1 MTKLKLSP
9 YFLYRFAWLAGVL
22 LLLLAACT
30 QSTNE
35 AQKPTRSLHQIQ
47 ESGKLIVLA
56 RNAPTSLY
64 IDRDGKQ
71 SGPEYDLVES
81 FAASLNLEVEYI
93 IKTSIKE
100 IIDGIENAQGDLA
113 AAGLTIT
120 SQRQEKFLFGPAY
133 QDVTQQIVC
142 RRDNAQPE
150 SIEDLVGLKIVVIA
164 GSSYVEQ
171 LESLRQEHP
180 KLEWEETASEDTE
193 QLLYSVW
200 QRKIDCTVADSN
212 IVDINRRYYPELIAP
227 LNIYQA
233 ESLGW
238 MMSNQR
244 SDLKA
249 AIDAWFGPFQQV
261 GELESLLEKY
271 YGFFEEFDYVDTRKF
286 ITQIKKRFPKYQ
298 KLFKEAA
305 TKYDLP
311 YLLLSA
317 QAYQESH
324 WRANARSPT
333 GVRGMMMLTLVT
345 AKAMGVKSRLDPK
358 QSIFGGAKYMSSLIK
373 KRFTDEVKEP
383 DRTWLAL
390 AAYNVGRGHLHDAQ
404 TLAREQGLNPF
415 LWGDVKQVLPL
426 LSDKKYY
433 RNLKYGYA
441 RGNEPVRYVQRIR
454 EYQHILENELSKLSN
469 QDRP

>member
-1 MTKLKLSP
+1 M
-9 YFLYRFAWLAGVL
+9 
-22 LLLLAACT
+22 LLLAACT
-30 QSTNE
+30 QSANE
-35 AQKPTRSLHQIQ
+35 AQKPTRSLQQIQ
-47 ESGKLIVLA
+47 ESGKLVVLT
-56 RNAPTSLY
+56 RNAPTSLF
-64 IDRDGKQ
+64 IDRDGNQ

-81 FAASLNLEVEYI
+81 FAASLDVEVEYVI
-93 IKTSIKE
+93 RNSIKE
-100 IIDGIENAQGDLA
+100 IIDGVENAQGDLA

-120 SQRQEKFLFGPAY
+120 DQRQELFLFGPAY

-142 RRDNAQPE
+142 RRDNVQPE
-150 SIEDLVGLKIVVIA
+150 SIEDLAGLKIVVIA

-171 LESLRQEHP
+171 LEALQQKHPDLAWQE
-180 KLEWEETASEDTE
+180 TTNEDTE

-227 LNIYQA
+227 LNIHQA

-238 MMSNQR
+238 MMSNER

-249 AIDAWFGPFQQV
+249 AIDAWFEPFQQA
-261 GELESLLEKY
+261 GNLASLLERY

-286 ITQIKKRFPKYQ
+286 IKQISKRFPRYQ
-298 KLFKEAA
+298 KLFQEAA
-305 TKYDLP
+305 TKYELP

-333 GVRGMMMLTLVT
+333 GVRGIMMLTLDT
-345 AKAMGVKSRLDPK
+345 ARAMGVKSRLDPK
-358 QSIFGGAKYMSSLIK
+358 QSIFGGARYMSSLIK
-373 KRFTDEVKEP
+373 KRFSDEVKEP

-404 TLAREQGLNPF
+404 SLARKRGLNPF

-433 RNLKYGYA
+433 PELKYGYA

-454 EYQHILENELSKLSN
+454 EYQHILENELNKLSN
-469 QDRP
+469 REGI

>member
-1 MTKLKLSP
+1 
-9 YFLYRFAWLAGVL
+9 
-22 LLLLAACT
+22 LLAACT
-30 QSTNE
+30 QSSNE
-35 AQKPTRSLHQIQ
+35 AQKPTRSLQQIK
-47 ESGKLIVLA
+47 ESGKLVVLT
-56 RNAPTSLY
+56 RNAPTSLF
-64 IDRDGKQ
+64 IDRDGNQ

-81 FAASLNLEVEYI
+81 FATSLDVEVEYVI
-93 IKTSIKE
+93 RNSIKE
-100 IIDGIENAQGDLA
+100 IIDGVENAQGDLA

-120 SQRQEKFLFGPAY
+120 DQRQELFLFGPAY

-142 RRDNAQPE
+142 RRDNVQPE
-150 SIEDLVGLKIVVIA
+150 SIEDLAGLKIVVIA

-171 LESLRQEHP
+171 LEALQQKHPDLAWQE
-180 KLEWEETASEDTE
+180 TTNEDTE

-227 LNIYQA
+227 LNIHQA

-238 MMSNQR
+238 MMSNER

-249 AIDAWFGPFQQV
+249 AIDAWFEPFQQA
-261 GELESLLEKY
+261 GNLASLLERY

-286 ITQIKKRFPKYQ
+286 IKQISKRFPRYQ
-298 KLFKEAA
+298 KLFQEAA
-305 TKYDLP
+305 TKYELP

-333 GVRGMMMLTLVT
+333 GVRGIMMLTLDT
-345 AKAMGVKSRLDPK
+345 ARAMGVKSRLDPK
-358 QSIFGGAKYMSSLIK
+358 QSIFGGARYMSSLIK
-373 KRFTDEVKEP
+373 KRFSDEVKEP

-404 TLAREQGLNPF
+404 SLARKRGLNPF

-433 RNLKYGYA
+433 PELKYGYA

-454 EYQHILENELSKLSN
+454 EYQHILENELNKLSN
-469 QDRP
+469 REGI

>member
-9 YFLYRFAWLAGVL
+9 CFLYRFAWLAGV

-35 AQKPTRSLHQIQ
+35 AQKPTRSLQQIQ
-47 ESGKLIVLA
+47 ESGKLIVLT
-56 RNAPTSLY
+56 RNAPTSIY
-64 IDRDGKQ
+64 IDRDGQQ
-71 SGPEYDLVES
+71 SGPEYDLIES

-93 IKTSIKE
+93 TRNSIKE

-120 SQRQEKFLFGPAY
+120 SQRQELFLFGPAY

-142 RRDNAQPE
+142 RRDNVQPE
-150 SIEDLVGLKIVVIA
+150 TIEDLVGLNIVVIA

-171 LESLRQEHP
+171 LESLQQKHSDLAW
-180 KLEWEETASEDTE
+180 KETTTEDTE

-200 QRKIDCTVADSN
+200 QRKVDCTVADSN
-212 IVDINRRYYPELIAP
+212 IVDINRRYFPELIAP
-227 LNIYQA
+227 LNIHQA

-238 MMSNQR
+238 MMSNER

-249 AIDAWFGPFQQV
+249 AIDAWFEPFQQA
-261 GELESLLEKY
+261 GDLASLLEKY
-271 YGFFEEFDYVDTRKF
+271 YGFFETFDYVDTRRF
-286 ITQIKKRFPKYQ
+286 IKQIKKRFPKYQ
-298 KLFKEAA
+298 ALFKEAA
-305 TKYDLP
+305 AKYDLP

-333 GVRGMMMLTLVT
+333 GVRGMMMLTLET

-373 KRFTDEVKEP
+373 KRFSDEVQEP

-454 EYQHILENELSKLSN
+454 EYQHILENELNKLSN
-469 QDRP
+469 QDKP

>member
-9 YFLYRFAWLAGVL
+9 CFLYRFAWLAGV

-35 AQKPTRSLHQIQ
+35 AQKPTRSLQQIQ
-47 ESGKLIVLA
+47 ESGKLIVLT

-64 IDRDGKQ
+64 IDRDGQQ
-71 SGPEYDLVES
+71 SGPEYDLIES

-93 IKTSIKE
+93 TRNSIKE

-120 SQRQEKFLFGPAY
+120 SQRQELFLFGPAY

-142 RRDNAQPE
+142 RRDNVQPE
-150 SIEDLVGLKIVVIA
+150 TIEDLVGLNIVVIA

-171 LESLRQEHP
+171 LESLQQKHSDLAW
-180 KLEWEETASEDTE
+180 KETTTEDTE

-200 QRKIDCTVADSN
+200 QRKVDCTVADSN
-212 IVDINRRYYPELIAP
+212 IVDINRRYFPELIAP
-227 LNIYQA
+227 LNIHQA

-238 MMSNQR
+238 MMSNER

-249 AIDAWFGPFQQV
+249 AIDAWFEPFQQA
-261 GELESLLEKY
+261 GDLASLLEKY
-271 YGFFEEFDYVDTRKF
+271 YGFFETFDYVDTRRF
-286 ITQIKKRFPKYQ
+286 IKQIKKRFPKYQ
-298 KLFKEAA
+298 ALFKEAA
-305 TKYDLP
+305 AKYDLP

-333 GVRGMMMLTLVT
+333 GVRGMMMLTLET

-373 KRFTDEVKEP
+373 KRFSDEVQEP

-454 EYQHILENELSKLSN
+454 EYQHILENELNKLSN
-469 QDRP
+469 QDKP